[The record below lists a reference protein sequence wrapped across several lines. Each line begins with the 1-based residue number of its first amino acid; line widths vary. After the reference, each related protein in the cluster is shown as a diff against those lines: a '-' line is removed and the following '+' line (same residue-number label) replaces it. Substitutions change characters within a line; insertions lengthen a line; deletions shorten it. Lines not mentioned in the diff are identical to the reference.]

1 MKKTACLLILLL
13 LICLLPA
20 ALAEPAAVPQ
30 EVLALCAEVHPEDT
44 VAAADGVDGQ
54 YALVLTNGSQN
65 RLCIAERDAGGSYAL
80 TIDNPTALRQGT
92 EIPELLMDTAGD
104 ALFYTYR
111 SGETVYTYHAEKQNG
126 AWGMVDVIVQE
137 SGDMSSTEY
146 AAWVQDGML
155 YRSAAAM
162 DAEDNTLWQ
171 NDYLPLP
178 VADLADRL
186 TLAGFDISLLPV
198 GEFSDAPEEM
208 VRAALSLPE
217 GAALERTLHG
227 PYLFAEYF
235 APDGTRRVAACSYD
249 EKDGYRTV
257 SSQPLPEGWI
267 LDDFHSW
274 SEMNIS
280 NFVDIT
286 CAFALDGS
294 GAWTLSW
301 VQNDAG
307 YTEIYRVFPHAIAAD
322 DENGS
327 TVLYAGELPDTSL
340 SAMEL
345 SALPRTLAQALESL
359 DSSSWRVVNN
369 PVSTDRLRLRDAP
382 GGKELGRYYNGTPVL
397 VLGEEGEWSHVRI
410 GHAEGYMMTAYL
422 APGDQGVIVQGVQL
436 SLREELPA
444 AGAPIYARPDTAS
457 AEVVRVQ
464 SLSHSPADGE
474 LLCGDAG
481 DGWYHVLLLREGISG
496 YIQDE
501 YLWAGNG

>member
-13 LICLLPA
+13 ICLLPA
-20 ALAEPAAVPQ
+20 ALADPAAVPQ

-54 YALVLTNGSQN
+54 YALVLTNGSEN
-65 RLCIAERDAGGSYAL
+65 RLCIAEREADGGYAL
-80 TIDNPTALRQGT
+80 TIDNPTALRQGA

-111 SGETVYTYHAEKQNG
+111 SGEAVYTYHAEKQNG

-146 AAWVQDGML
+146 AAWVQDGTL
-155 YRSAAAM
+155 YRSAAAI

-171 NDYLPLP
+171 NAYLPLP

-217 GAALERTLHG
+217 DAALERTLHG
-227 PYLFAEYF
+227 PYLFAEYC

-267 LDDFHSW
+267 LDDVHSW

-286 CAFALDGS
+286 CEFAMDGS

-307 YTEIYRVFPHAIAAD
+307 YTEIYWIFPHAIAAD
-322 DENGS
+322 DENGN

-340 SAMEL
+340 SAMDL
-345 SALPRTLAQALESL
+345 SALPRTLAQALEGL
-359 DSSSWRVVNN
+359 DSSSWRVVSN

-382 GGKELGRYYNGTPVL
+382 DGKELGRYYNGTPMQVL
-397 VLGEEGEWSHVRI
+397 DEQGEWAHVRV
-410 GHAEGYMMTAYL
+410 GDTEGYMMTAYL
-422 APGDQGVIVQGVQL
+422 APGDQGVEVRGVQL
-436 SLREELPA
+436 AVREELVGQEIPL
-444 AGAPIYARPDTAS
+444 YTQPDESS
-457 AEVVRVQ
+457 AVVAQVKNPNYMP
-464 SLSHSPADGE
+464 LDGE
-474 LLCGDAG
+474 LFCGTAG
-481 DGWYHVLLLREGISG
+481 DGWIHVLLLRDGISG
-496 YIQDE
+496 YIQE
-501 YLWAGNG
+501 KYLWAGNG

>member
-1 MKKTACLLILLL
+1 MKKTACLLLL

-20 ALAEPAAVPQ
+20 ALAEPGAVPQ
-30 EVLALCAEVHPEDT
+30 EVLTLCAEAHPEDT

-65 RLCIAERDAGGSYAL
+65 RLCIAEREAGGYAL
-80 TIDNPTALRQGT
+80 TIDNSTALRQGA

-146 AAWVQDGML
+146 TAWVQDGTL

-171 NDYLPLP
+171 NGYLPLP
-178 VADLADRL
+178 VAGLADRL
-186 TLAGFDISLLPV
+186 TLAAFDISLLPV

-217 GAALERTLHG
+217 DAALERTLHG
-227 PYLFAEYF
+227 PYLFAEYC

-249 EKDGYRTV
+249 EKAGYRTV
-257 SSQPLPEGWI
+257 SSQPLPEGWM

-286 CAFALDGS
+286 CAFAPDGS

-301 VQNDAG
+301 VQNNSDV
-307 YTEIYRVFPHAIAAD
+307 YFVFPHAIVAN
-322 DENGS
+322 DENAN
-327 TVLYAGELPDTSL
+327 TMLYAGDLPDINL
-340 SAMEL
+340 STMNL
-345 SALPRTLAQALESL
+345 SALPRTLGQALESL

-369 PVSTDRLRLRDAP
+369 PVPTDRLRLRDAP
-382 GGKELGRYYNGTPVL
+382 GGATLGRYYNGTPVQ
-397 VLGEEGEWSHVRI
+397 VLDDQGEWAHVRV
-410 GHAEGYMMTAYL
+410 GDTEGYMMTAYL
-422 APGDQGVIVQGVQL
+422 AAGNQGVIVEGVQL
-436 SLREELPA
+436 ALRVDIPGG
-444 AGAPIYARPDTAS
+444 GAPIYARPDTAS
-457 AEVVRVQ
+457 AQVLRVD
-464 SLSHSPADGE
+464 SLSHSPAGGQ
-474 LLCGDAG
+474 LLCGDAK
-481 DGWYHVLLLREGISG
+481 DDWYHVLLLREGISG

-501 YLWAGNG
+501 YLWGGNG